1 MGNVIVTAFATG
13 FGLGFVV
20 AAQIGPVSLLCVRA
34 VLRGRLGT
42 GLGISLGIAIVDGG
56 YAALGVAGATQLL
69 RLPQLRLALGLAGA
83 SVLLTIGARTLWSA
97 FRIRSGLE
105 TAEETMSPAR
115 AVRTA
120 VIATASNPLT
130 ILSWAAIFAA
140 ASTARV
146 AHTTPAAAALV
157 IAIGCGS
164 FTWYALL
171 STAAAI
177 ARRRVGPRAL
187 RVADALSGLGVMGFG
202 ELLGWRT
209 LRQA

>member
-1 MGNVIVTAFATG
+1 VGTVIVTAFATG
-13 FGLGFVV
+13 FGLGFLV
-20 AAQIGPVSLLCVRA
+20 AAQIGPISLLCVRS
-34 VLRGRLGT
+34 VLRGRLGV
-42 GLGISLGIAIVDGG
+42 GLGISLGVAIVDSG
-56 YAALGVAGATQLL
+56 YAGLGVAGATQLL

-83 SVLLTIGARTLWSA
+83 AILLTIGARTLWSA

-105 TAEETMSPAR
+105 TAEETVSAAR

-146 AHTTPAAAALV
+146 AHTTPAAITLV
-157 IAIGCGS
+157 AAIGCGS

-171 STAAAI
+171 SAVAAA

-187 RVADALSGLGVMGFG
+187 RIADALSGVGVIGFG
-202 ELLGWRT
+202 GVLGWRS
-209 LRQA
+209 LRHA

>member
-1 MGNVIVTAFATG
+1 MGTVIVTAFATG
-13 FGLGFVV
+13 FGLGFLV
-20 AAQIGPVSLLCVRA
+20 AAQIGPISLLCVRS
-34 VLRGRLGT
+34 VLRGQLRT
-42 GLGISLGIAIVDGG
+42 GLGISLGVALVDVG

-69 RLPQLRLALGLAGA
+69 RLTQLRLALGLAGA
-83 SVLLTIGARTLWSA
+83 AILLTIGARTLWSA

-105 TAEETMSPAR
+105 TAEETVSPAR

-120 VIATASNPLT
+120 LVATASNPLT

-146 AHTTPAAAALV
+146 AHTTPAAVTLV
-157 IAIGCGS
+157 TAIGCGS

-171 STAAAI
+171 SGAAAI

-187 RVADALSGLGVMGFG
+187 RIADALSGLGVIGFG
-202 ELLGWRT
+202 GLLGWRT
-209 LRQA
+209 FRHA